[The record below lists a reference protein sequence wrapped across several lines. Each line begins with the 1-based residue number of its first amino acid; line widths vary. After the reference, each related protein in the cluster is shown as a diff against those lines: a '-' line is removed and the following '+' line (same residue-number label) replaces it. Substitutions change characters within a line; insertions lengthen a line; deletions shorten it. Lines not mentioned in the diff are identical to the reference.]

1 MRSRDHTHNG
11 YADAAM
17 VRVAIRSFARVTE
30 EVTRRHGLTPQRY
43 VLLLLVKVAEDEER
57 VATVTSLVKLLQ
69 TTQSS
74 VTQLVGGAVRAGL
87 LIRKGDE
94 HDARR
99 QYLHLTDDGAKRLAA
114 AFSELGP
121 DRARLVETVAASI
134 SDR

>member
-1 MRSRDHTHNG
+1 MRSRDHTQDG
-11 YADAAM
+11 YADAATA
-17 VRVAIRSFARVTE
+17 RVALRSFARVTE

-57 VATVTSLVKLLQ
+57 AATVTSLVSLLQ

-87 LIRKGDE
+87 LSRKGDE

-99 QYLHLTDDGAKRLAA
+99 QYLHLTEDGESRLAA

-121 DRARLVETVAASI
+121 ERTRLAKTVASL
-134 SDR
+134 SQE